1 MTIYIYIYV
10 NMCYLFCVTC
20 HGSYLII
27 YNLQQTNLTGPC
39 PMVYYLFTTNLSVS
53 PLSHGVLSF
62 YQEFVC
68 FAPVLWCII
77 FLPRIYLFRPCPMVY
92 YLFTKNLSVSPLS
105 YGVLSFYQE
114 FICFAPVPLCIIFL
128 PRICLFRPCPM
139 VYYLFTNYLSV
150 SPLYQFTPDYLIKQR
165 PEREYNF

>member
-39 PMVYYLFTTNLSVS
+39 PMVYYLFTKNLSVS

-68 FAPVLWCII
+68 FAPVPWCII
-77 FLPRIYLFRPCPMVY
+77 FLPRICLFRPCPMVY
-92 YLFTKNLSVSPLS
+92 YLFTKNLSVSPL
-105 YGVLSFYQE
+105 VLW
-114 FICFAPVPLCIIFL
+114 CIIFL